1 MIRIYIKKSCGSKML
16 SWFGPAAAAA
26 AIVLL

>member
-1 MIRIYIKKSCGSKML
+1 MIRIYMKKSCGSKML
-16 SWFGPAAAAA
+16 SWFGLAAAA